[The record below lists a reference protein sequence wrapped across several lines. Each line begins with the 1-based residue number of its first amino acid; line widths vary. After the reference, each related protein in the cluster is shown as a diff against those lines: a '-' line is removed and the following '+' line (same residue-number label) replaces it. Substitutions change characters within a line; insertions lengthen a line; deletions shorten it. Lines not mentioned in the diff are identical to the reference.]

1 VTCSAPTLQSGPV
14 ASLSGDGT
22 SISTTSGNWDGH
34 GCEISY
40 DYEWQREAF
49 FPVADANDAIYEVAT
64 DDDRGLGVSAIVR
77 ATNEGGTTA
86 AFTNSVLIPQ
96 APNPSCQPSVPANTA
111 LPSVAG
117 DAFPGGWLAPIRV
130 SGTPVLRL
138 SPDTRSSGIEM
149 ASKFRAH
156 RINPMNL
163 QSQTSAQ
170 VSP

>member
-1 VTCSAPTLQSGPV
+1 MRRPLVLVGPLSCIAFLVLLTTSGARASAVTCSAPTLQSGPV

-86 AFTNSVLIPQ
+86 AFTNS
-96 APNPSCQPSVPANTA
+96 
-111 LPSVAG
+111 
-117 DAFPGGWLAPIRV
+117 
-130 SGTPVLRL
+130 
-138 SPDTRSSGIEM
+138 
-149 ASKFRAH
+149 
-156 RINPMNL
+156 
-163 QSQTSAQ
+163 
-170 VSP
+170 